1 MEGGLQKQCFLMITF
16 VFCPQFIALV
26 LICVAVY
33 AKVSTKITI
42 DISLPIVGGV
52 IACGVFL
59 LLVAIMGVAGAIRH
73 SQVILFFVSFTL
85 RLLLFSV
92 IVIGSYLKDIHL
104 RISCRLNLLHFS
116 CTSYAGVYIYML
128 FHRKSISQP

>member
-1 MEGGLQKQCFLMITF
+1 MSTLSRVIRNFDRIGREVSTCFFLLMITF

-42 DISLPIVGGV
+42 DVSLPIVGGV

-85 RLLLFSV
+85 RLCF
-92 IVIGSYLKDIHL
+92 YL
-104 RISCRLNLLHFS
+104 
-116 CTSYAGVYIYML
+116 A
-128 FHRKSISQP
+128 

>member
-1 MEGGLQKQCFLMITF
+1 MEGGLPKKCFLMITV

-42 DISLPIVGGV
+42 DVSLPIVGGV

-85 RLLLFSV
+85 RLCF
-92 IVIGSYLKDIHL
+92 YL
-104 RISCRLNLLHFS
+104 
-116 CTSYAGVYIYML
+116 A
-128 FHRKSISQP
+128 